1 MLLKLDSE
9 LSDSTQQYRFCSLLI
24 LNVSFQQGN
33 KSSISLKIQSK
44 SFKEKAEIN
53 LSEQKIV
60 YVIFAI
66 HFRLFIS

>member
-9 LSDSTQQYRFCSLLI
+9 LSDSTQQWQFWSLFI

-33 KSSISLKIQSK
+33 KLSISLKIQSK

-53 LSEQKIV
+53 LSEKKIV
-60 YVIFAI
+60 YVIFAK
-66 HFRLFIS
+66 HFRLILS

>member
-9 LSDSTQQYRFCSLLI
+9 LSDWTQQYQFCSLLI

-53 LSEQKIV
+53 LSEKKIV
-60 YVIFAI
+60 YVIFAK
-66 HFRLFIS
+66 HFRLILS